1 MAKKPLFHSVVYY
14 ISPSLRSP
22 RRKQLQAALDAH
34 GARASTIISDATH
47 IITDTTRFDGWKE
60 ANEGAEIVTDRW
72 VDRSVVLDRAEP
84 PEMYSADP
92 TMLFSGVTA
101 TCTDLLP
108 ADEIVIK
115 TAITNLG
122 GQWSSAL
129 TQNVTHLFALGPGTG
144 SDKYALAMHNKRDT
158 GMIVLLPHWFDDV
171 IRLGTGKLDT
181 KPYEWPEPA
190 VLAGGGKPSGK
201 LDKEKQQ
208 LLASATSE
216 TVPKSRAGDV
226 WAGKKL
232 HLAEDLELGERREAV
247 VGAIERAGGQVVDK
261 WTDADAYVCRYRS
274 GKTFFQ
280 VARARKTIGTL
291 DWVFFV
297 LGTGQLTAPGDR
309 LIHYPVPRRPI
320 EEMAGK
326 IFSITNYTG
335 EARDYLKKLI
345 VGMGASFNPTM
356 RQGDS
361 PILIAAS
368 TESEKAKKGA
378 EWQIPVVNHLWVEDC
393 YMTWRMLPVTTK
405 YITFPPASDL
415 SGLLCERGMGAYI
428 ENEENLRI
436 EEELDRKFL
445 AEQERQQLTQGSAM
459 DANEVSAM
467 VNVEEDA
474 EDDLVEQE
482 NTPPGKDKRPS
493 SKGERASSKVEP
505 SSETVSRK
513 TSGATGSP
521 SKVTSPRKAP
531 ASATKAPAS
540 PSKAPASP
548 TKPTSSRKAPVP
560 PVKPASPIKP
570 APLSR
575 QGKPPSSK
583 RARPTTPTPRPS
595 TPPPSVPPAD
605 TPSDASMS
613 PLASPPK
620 RRRSGRQVI
629 EDDDDEEEAP
639 EPLPVVVSDED
650 EDEVPVPAPKKGKG
664 RTVED
669 EDEPKKKG
677 KKAAEDTTPANTK
690 KTRPVDVTP
699 VDAKKRT
706 VSAKSTPAEPNTSA
720 PPFGSGKKG
729 DATTRIKKPKPKVV
743 ELSDVESDDAPVVIQ
758 KKKKAKE
765 APEKEKPS
773 RKTGRKSVAML
784 EDSEDDD
791 EVVNPAPAP
800 MDMDDDDEIAP
811 AADSDIEFPELPTQ
825 GMPPP
830 PPRVEKKETR
840 TKPQKPSF
848 VDDEAGAD
856 EEGEK
861 EEDAEEEEG
870 VVHISRSHRR
880 SSTSKVVLSGK
891 KGSSSSKVASSSKQT
906 SSKKANGSSTK
917 KKAQTRQESPE
928 TISPPPSPR
937 PKKRK
942 STGEGAKVKE
952 TEKPKKGKAKAKAA
966 SPEDEE
972 EEEEPEE
979 DSLPPRKKAKTE
991 RRASTTKTKPPPRG
1005 STSDVEDA
1013 DGDVSM
1019 ADTSMSRGNSRRAA
1033 ATKAERRLHDTV
1045 MPDLVKYEAEKR
1057 RKSGVSAYEESPA
1070 PEKSKPKGK
1079 EKRKPKE
1086 DDAMEVDE
1094 DEGEAEEAEKPVKK
1108 GKKGKR
1114 AAHDEEDSE
1123 VQEVTPPP
1131 AKKAKA
1137 TKATDKTSSSEIR
1150 MMTTGISLPDNVV
1163 HALNKLG
1170 VKVVTKPHECTHLV
1184 VARIVRTSKFLCALP
1199 HVSHLVS
1206 EEWARQSAAQKKL
1219 LPESDFPVVD
1229 KEGEK
1234 KQRIKLT
1241 EVVERA
1247 RALKGKL
1254 FAGHTFFI
1262 THKTTMDRDL
1272 LRSII
1277 TANGG
1282 QLSST
1287 NAPTVRTFKND
1298 PKTKHLISSKED
1310 APVWRP
1316 IASEGF
1322 KVYTGEVVLDS
1333 ALRQEVDWDNESYV
1347 LPEAKS

>member
-14 ISPSLRSP
+14 ISPSLRSS
-22 RRKQLQAALDAH
+22 RREQLQAALDAH
-34 GARASTIISDATH
+34 GARASTTISDATH

-216 TVPKSRAGDV
+216 TVPKSRGDV

-232 HLAEDLELGERREAV
+232 HLAEDLELGERREHFLLLMELQHRQAV
-247 VGAIERAGGQVVDK
+247 VGAIERAGGQVVDE

-280 VARARKTIGTL
+280 VARSRKTIGTL

-393 YMTWRMLPVTTK
+393 YMTWRMLPTDPIAR

-436 EEELDRKFL
+436 EVRSL
-445 AEQERQQLTQGSAM
+445 
-459 DANEVSAM
+459 
-467 VNVEEDA
+467 
-474 EDDLVEQE
+474 
-482 NTPPGKDKRPS
+482 
-493 SKGERASSKVEP
+493 
-505 SSETVSRK
+505 
-513 TSGATGSP
+513 
-521 SKVTSPRKAP
+521 P
-531 ASATKAPAS
+531 A
-540 PSKAPASP
+540 
-548 TKPTSSRKAPVP
+548 
-560 PVKPASPIKP
+560 
-570 APLSR
+570 
-575 QGKPPSSK
+575 
-583 RARPTTPTPRPS
+583 
-595 TPPPSVPPAD
+595 
-605 TPSDASMS
+605 
-613 PLASPPK
+613 
-620 RRRSGRQVI
+620 
-629 EDDDDEEEAP
+629 
-639 EPLPVVVSDED
+639 
-650 EDEVPVPAPKKGKG
+650 
-664 RTVED
+664 
-669 EDEPKKKG
+669 
-677 KKAAEDTTPANTK
+677 
-690 KTRPVDVTP
+690 
-699 VDAKKRT
+699 
-706 VSAKSTPAEPNTSA
+706 
-720 PPFGSGKKG
+720 
-729 DATTRIKKPKPKVV
+729 
-743 ELSDVESDDAPVVIQ
+743 
-758 KKKKAKE
+758 
-765 APEKEKPS
+765 
-773 RKTGRKSVAML
+773 
-784 EDSEDDD
+784 
-791 EVVNPAPAP
+791 
-800 MDMDDDDEIAP
+800 
-811 AADSDIEFPELPTQ
+811 
-825 GMPPP
+825 
-830 PPRVEKKETR
+830 
-840 TKPQKPSF
+840 
-848 VDDEAGAD
+848 
-856 EEGEK
+856 
-861 EEDAEEEEG
+861 
-870 VVHISRSHRR
+870 
-880 SSTSKVVLSGK
+880 
-891 KGSSSSKVASSSKQT
+891 
-906 SSKKANGSSTK
+906 
-917 KKAQTRQESPE
+917 
-928 TISPPPSPR
+928 
-937 PKKRK
+937 

-972 EEEEPEE
+972 EEEEEPEE
-979 DSLPPRKKAKTE
+979 DSPPPRKKAKTE
-991 RRASTTKTKPPPRG
+991 RRASTIKTKPPPRA

-1013 DGDVSM
+1013 DGD
-1019 ADTSMSRGNSRRAA
+1019 
-1033 ATKAERRLHDTV
+1033 
-1045 MPDLVKYEAEKR
+1045 
-1057 RKSGVSAYEESPA
+1057 
-1070 PEKSKPKGK
+1070 
-1079 EKRKPKE
+1079 
-1086 DDAMEVDE
+1086 
-1094 DEGEAEEAEKPVKK
+1094 
-1108 GKKGKR
+1108 
-1114 AAHDEEDSE
+1114 
-1123 VQEVTPPP
+1123 
-1131 AKKAKA
+1131 
-1137 TKATDKTSSSEIR
+1137 
-1150 MMTTGISLPDNVV
+1150 
-1163 HALNKLG
+1163 ALNKLG

-1234 KQRIKLT
+1234 KQRIKLA

-1282 QLSST
+1282 QVSSAST

>member
-14 ISPSLRSP
+14 VSPSLRSS
-22 RRKQLQAALDAH
+22 RREQLQAALDAH
-34 GARASTIISDATH
+34 GARASTTISDATH

-208 LLASATSE
+208 LLATATSE
-216 TVPKSRAGDV
+216 TVPKSRAGEV

-232 HLAEDLELGERREAV
+232 HLAEDLELGERREHVLLLMELQYHQAV
-247 VGAIERAGGQVVDK
+247 VGAIERAGGQVVDE
-261 WTDADAYVCRYRS
+261 WTDADAYICRYRS

-297 LGTGQLTAPGDR
+297 LGTGQLTSPGDR

-436 EEELDRKFL
+436 ED
-445 AEQERQQLTQGSAM
+445 
-459 DANEVSAM
+459 N
-467 VNVEEDA
+467 
-474 EDDLVEQE
+474 
-482 NTPPGKDKRPS
+482 
-493 SKGERASSKVEP
+493 
-505 SSETVSRK
+505 
-513 TSGATGSP
+513 
-521 SKVTSPRKAP
+521 
-531 ASATKAPAS
+531 
-540 PSKAPASP
+540 
-548 TKPTSSRKAPVP
+548 
-560 PVKPASPIKP
+560 
-570 APLSR
+570 
-575 QGKPPSSK
+575 
-583 RARPTTPTPRPS
+583 
-595 TPPPSVPPAD
+595 
-605 TPSDASMS
+605 
-613 PLASPPK
+613 
-620 RRRSGRQVI
+620 
-629 EDDDDEEEAP
+629 DDEEEAP
-639 EPLPVVVSDED
+639 VPPPVAISDEE

-664 RTVED
+664 RAVED

-699 VDAKKRT
+699 VDAKQRT
-706 VSAKSTPAEPNTSA
+706 VSAKSTP
-720 PPFGSGKKG
+720 
-729 DATTRIKKPKPKVV
+729 
-743 ELSDVESDDAPVVIQ
+743 
-758 KKKKAKE
+758 
-765 APEKEKPS
+765 
-773 RKTGRKSVAML
+773 
-784 EDSEDDD
+784 
-791 EVVNPAPAP
+791 
-800 MDMDDDDEIAP
+800 
-811 AADSDIEFPELPTQ
+811 
-825 GMPPP
+825 
-830 PPRVEKKETR
+830 
-840 TKPQKPSF
+840 
-848 VDDEAGAD
+848 
-856 EEGEK
+856 
-861 EEDAEEEEG
+861 
-870 VVHISRSHRR
+870 
-880 SSTSKVVLSGK
+880 
-891 KGSSSSKVASSSKQT
+891 
-906 SSKKANGSSTK
+906 
-917 KKAQTRQESPE
+917 
-928 TISPPPSPR
+928 
-937 PKKRK
+937 
-942 STGEGAKVKE
+942 
-952 TEKPKKGKAKAKAA
+952 
-966 SPEDEE
+966 
-972 EEEEPEE
+972 
-979 DSLPPRKKAKTE
+979 
-991 RRASTTKTKPPPRG
+991 
-1005 STSDVEDA
+1005 
-1013 DGDVSM
+1013 
-1019 ADTSMSRGNSRRAA
+1019 
-1033 ATKAERRLHDTV
+1033 
-1045 MPDLVKYEAEKR
+1045 
-1057 RKSGVSAYEESPA
+1057 
-1070 PEKSKPKGK
+1070 
-1079 EKRKPKE
+1079 
-1086 DDAMEVDE
+1086 
-1094 DEGEAEEAEKPVKK
+1094 
-1108 GKKGKR
+1108 
-1114 AAHDEEDSE
+1114 
-1123 VQEVTPPP
+1123 
-1131 AKKAKA
+1131 
-1137 TKATDKTSSSEIR
+1137 
-1150 MMTTGISLPDNVV
+1150 
-1163 HALNKLG
+1163 ALNKLG

-1282 QLSST
+1282 QVSSAST